1 MEAQEQHT
9 QSTGRRGAQHT
20 IETALLRLKHIR
32 AASLPGFLPLR
43 RQLSQHSAIR
53 TRLRTTTGKASRQRS
68 LRTPHPDSRMAPPL
82 YMMIAL
88 LTHLALIIL
97 LCTMTASQEA
107 HAAATATGAP
117 ACAAPG
123 AQTQPAI
130 CVGPQG
136 RILLAWIDARVPTVH
151 NLAIALRESTDHVA
165 SGWNAD
171 GDLCPL
177 PQRDIYRPMAA
188 SLSNGWAAIAWT
200 ERNPTAFGGDRI
212 RLMWFGLSS
221 ALVLP
226 PAATP
231 VDTVEGS
238 SDPALLMDA
247 TPLDDSALGML
258 ASRSTEGRLYVDLLK
273 AEATGGPNRNAF
285 SVRAIHREGA
295 DLLPAGLASDGRG
308 GAFVLSRLVPS
319 ATTFLLHRVGP
330 HGETPAGAPAVGLP
344 IELPTTW
351 SYSVHLSADHS
362 GGCYLAWSAP
372 DTANTERVHLAR
384 VDSLGSSITYIPVP
398 PPNAPPLVNQRLPR
412 VAPTASGVAVLSAI
426 DSRDNCERIA
436 VQLVNPDG
444 TTPKGW
450 PSDGVL
456 IGSTTNEYLLDYRI
470 LAAPGGRIL
479 LAWSDRRGP
488 TGAPENAYLAAID
501 SLGLPLGGY
510 ALAGIAPFGTLGE
523 RRDVCLAEDPNTS
536 FPVVAC
542 ADYRADLAGDIYFAK
557 LDGQGV
563 VPTLPEY
570 HLAGWSSSG
579 GIVTTDWLT
588 TSSLADVEAQC
599 EADGRTLPRDS
610 IELTPT
616 GSYSIRISARLPR
629 ATREVAIT
637 LFDRLGIEVGRS
649 ALSLT
654 RTVAPRLQVTNPVRG
669 QLMLIVE
676 GAPVTTAMRVTVFDV
691 QGRRRLAF
699 RLPGSPQSS
708 ARHTI
713 PQPGLPPGLYFAVLQ
728 VGGTLAEPT
737 RFSVAP

>member
-1 MEAQEQHT
+1 MP
-9 QSTGRRGAQHT
+9 
-20 IETALLRLKHIR
+20 TAR
-32 AASLPGFLPLR
+32 
-43 RQLSQHSAIR
+43 
-53 TRLRTTTGKASRQRS
+53 
-68 LRTPHPDSRMAPPL
+68 
-82 YMMIAL
+82 
-88 LTHLALIIL
+88 
-97 LCTMTASQEA
+97 
-107 HAAATATGAP
+107 
-117 ACAAPG
+117 
-123 AQTQPAI
+123 
-130 CVGPQG
+130 
-136 RILLAWIDARVPTVH
+136 

-165 SGWNAD
+165 AGWNTD

-177 PQRDIYRPMAA
+177 PQRGVYRPTTV
-188 SLSNGWAAIAWT
+188 SLHNGWAACAWT
-200 ERNPTAFGGDRI
+200 ERDPTALGGDRI
-212 RLMWFGLSS
+212 RLMWFDLSG

-238 SDPALLMDA
+238 SDPSLLRDA
-247 TPLDDSALGML
+247 TPLDDSSLGLL

-273 AEATGGPNRNAF
+273 AVATGGPNRNAV
-285 SVRAIHREGA
+285 SIRAIHREGA

-319 ATTFLLHRVGP
+319 ATTFVLHRMGP
-330 HGETPAGAPAVGLP
+330 NGETPAGAPAEGLP

-351 SYSVHLSADHS
+351 SYSVHLSTDHS
-362 GGCYLAWSAP
+362 GGCFLVWSAP
-372 DTANTERVHLAR
+372 DTADTERVHLAQ
-384 VDSLGSSITYIPVP
+384 VDSLGSRITYIPVP
-398 PPNAPPLVNQRLPR
+398 PPSSPTLINQRLPR
-412 VAPTASGVAVLSAI
+412 VLPTASGVAVLSAI

-436 VQLVNPDG
+436 VQLLNPDG
-444 TTPKGW
+444 TTPEGW

-456 IGSTTNEYLLDYRI
+456 IGSATNEYLLDYRI

-479 LAWSDRRGP
+479 MAWSDRRGP

-501 SLGLPLGGY
+501 SLGLPLDGY
-510 ALAGIAPFGTLGE
+510 ALAGIAPFGALGE

-570 HLAGWSSSG
+570 RLAGWSSSG
-579 GIVTTDWLT
+579 DIVTTDWLT
-588 TSSLADVEAQC
+588 TSSLADVVAEC

-616 GSYSIRISARLPR
+616 GSYSIRIRARLPR
-629 ATREVAIT
+629 STREVAIT

-649 ALSLT
+649 TLSLA
-654 RTVAPRLQVTNPVRG
+654 RVVAPRLQVTNPVRG
-669 QLMLIVE
+669 QLTLLVD
-676 GAPVTTAMRVTVFDV
+676 GAPVTTAMRMTVFDV

-699 RLPGSPQSS
+699 ELPGSPQTST
-708 ARHTI
+708 RHTI
-713 PQPGLPPGLYFAVLQ
+713 AQPGLPPGLYFAVLECGS
-728 VGGTLAEPT
+728 VMAGPT